1 MSEDPPA
8 PFELGERF
16 ERSLSLSAADIRAFA
31 TLVGDTNPLHHDE
44 ALARQ
49 SRFGA
54 LIASGTQTSALMGAA
69 TAALVTERAPS
80 LGLEVGFRFHRAVKA
95 DERLRI
101 VWEVVG
107 VAFNAKLGGHVVT
120 LDGRMTDAEGRTCVS
135 GQVKTLV
142 LAAADTAPDDQDRKA

>member
-1 MSEDPPA
+1 MSEAAPPP
-8 PFELGERF
+8 PFEVGERF
-16 ERSLSLSAADIRAFA
+16 ERSLSLSAEDIRAFA

-44 ALARQ
+44 ELAQR

-80 LGLEVGFRFHRAVKA
+80 LGLEVSFRFQRAVKVG
-95 DERLRI
+95 EPLRI
-101 VWEVVG
+101 IWEVAG
-107 VAFNAKLGGHVVT
+107 VEFKPKLGGYVVA
-120 LDGRMTDAEGRTCVS
+120 LDGRMTDTEGRICVA

-142 LAAADTAPDDQDRKA
+142 LPTSNKT